1 MTDSATSTDE
11 ILFEREG
18 ALGIV
23 RLNRPKALNAL
34 THGMCLALDRA
45 LQEWE
50 RDDSVHAVVVRGNGD
65 RAFCAGG
72 DVRHI
77 AKIGREK
84 PDEARAFFRDEY
96 RLNARIHRFPKP
108 YISFLDGVTMG
119 GGFGISVHGS
129 HRIATPKT
137 LFAMPE
143 TGIGM
148 FPDVGGSYFL
158 SRCPGKI
165 GLYLGLSGARL
176 GAGDAIYAGVAQ
188 YHVPSEKL
196 DALQHSL
203 SNAQYGTDRGKTV
216 DSMIRAV
223 ATPVPEPTLAA
234 HRAIIDR
241 IFALPTDGAIVE
253 ALRHDGSDFAKE
265 TVDKIHHGSPTSV
278 ALTHHQIVEGATLK
292 FDDCMR
298 MEWRMVNRILEGH
311 DFYEGVTAL
320 LIDKGRKP
328 EWKPAS
334 LAEVTRADV
343 EAYFAPLPGG
353 DLAFDWD

>member
-1 MTDSATSTDE
+1 MAETAEAD
-11 ILFEREG
+11 ILFERDG
-18 ALGIV
+18 ALGVV
-23 RLNRPKALNAL
+23 RLNRPKTLNAL
-34 THGMCLALDRA
+34 NHGMCQALDRA

-50 RDDSVHAVVVRGNGD
+50 IDDAVHAVVVRGNGEK
-65 RAFCAGG
+65 AFCAGG
-72 DVRHI
+72 DIRHV

-84 PDEARAFFRDEY
+84 PEEAQAFFRDEY

-108 YISFLDGVTMG
+108 YISFLDGITMG

-176 GAGDAIYAGVAQ
+176 GPGDAVYAGVAQ
-188 YHVPSEKL
+188 YHVQSEML
-196 DALQHSL
+196 DGLQHSL
-203 SNAQYGTDRGKTV
+203 STATYGTDRGKTV
-216 DSMIRAV
+216 DTAIRTV
-223 ATPVPEPTLAA
+223 TTPAPEPTLAA
-234 HRAIIDR
+234 HRALIDR
-241 IFALPTDGAIVE
+241 LFALPSDAAILD

-265 TVDKIHHGSPTSV
+265 TVDKMLHGSPTSV
-278 ALTHHQIVEGATLK
+278 AITHRQIIEGAKLK
-292 FDDCMR
+292 FEDCMR
-298 MEWRMVNRILEGH
+298 MEWRMVNRVLEGD

-328 EWKPAS
+328 AWKPAT
-334 LAEVTRADV
+334 LAEVARADV
-343 EAYFAPLPGG
+343 DSYFAALPGG
-353 DLAFDWD
+353 ELTFD